1 MIREYTNREV
11 AQIIREQEE
20 GQIRLIPR
28 LILKNNE
35 VSVEFKLGRSRF
47 YVLRDLIAFVQAI
60 DSGASVSYG
69 KQLTFHHSI
78 YALQKRTDLFVC
90 FWQSWFMCI
99 RNIMSS
105 FAEAP
110 LQQYRG

>member
-47 YVLRDLIAFVQAI
+47 YVLRD
-60 DSGASVSYG
+60 
-69 KQLTFHHSI
+69 
-78 YALQKRTDLFVC
+78 
-90 FWQSWFMCI
+90 
-99 RNIMSS
+99 
-105 FAEAP
+105 
-110 LQQYRG
+110 